1 MRDRRERARALVKRP
16 YRKGAAGMDECI
28 KRGDAINAAYE
39 AFADGRSAY
48 TALEA
53 VPAADVRHV
62 VTCGKC
68 EFWTKQEASLQGRCA
83 LWGIYPTAAWFC
95 ANGCARAPLQEGG
108 GGNGRA

>member
-1 MRDRRERARALVKRP
+1 MDEYVEREAVIERLEKLMQLQAATARAIV
-16 YRKGAAGMDECI
+16 E
-28 KRGDAINAAYE
+28 AI
-39 AFADGRSAY
+39 
-48 TALEA
+48 
-53 VPAADVRHV
+53 PAADVRHV

-108 GGNGRA
+108 GGNGGA